1 MVKEYIHELGEV
13 EIPYEGTLS
22 INAND
27 IIGHVTIGGSCGCIA
42 VDTAM
47 EVTQST
53 FFKYKITAKNIGN
66 NEKNIYL
73 WRDIEGQRVHLVT
86 HVLRFN

>member
-1 MVKEYIHELGEV
+1 
-13 EIPYEGTLS
+13 
-22 INAND
+22 
-27 IIGHVTIGGSCGCIA
+27 

-86 HVLRFN
+86 HVLWFN